1 MRSARALIRQ
11 RHVLPLIGECWS
23 RLAAQRGR
31 YALPVDQRL
40 KLLGDPDVELH
51 DALIPFTLA
60 AILASDRKHAVFLG
74 MVENREQLALGIDQH
89 GEGSVLWKRRSRR
102 NCSMPQLGCHF
113 GGCSPLS
120 IQRIALSVFRGSGC
134 SQAMHWR
141 VRCPLPLGG
150 SAKVRLAPHLGQVSR
165 AGCPM
170 AANLPI
176 ERRSVHSK

>member
-60 AILASDRKHAVFLG
+60 AIPASDRKHAVFLG
-74 MVENREQLALGIDQH
+74 MVENREQLAFGIDQH
-89 GEGSVLWKRRSRR
+89 GHGSVLWKRPSRKNCSTLSLDVTSAVVARSRSNASLCR
-102 NCSMPQLGCHF
+102 F
-113 GGCSPLS
+113 
-120 IQRIALSVFRGSGC
+120 SGD
-134 SQAMHWR
+134 QTA
-141 VRCPLPLGG
+141 
-150 SAKVRLAPHLGQVSR
+150 
-165 AGCPM
+165 
-170 AANLPI
+170 
-176 ERRSVHSK
+176 